1 MPRYRTTLAG
11 TPRATLYF
19 CPRSSGARLMKKW
32 FASLLF
38 VVAAHAMAAPSCTEF
53 TPNAQWPVL
62 VNPKM
67 APKTRMLCYTDFAV
81 LHSGYHARP
90 VVVCGTSHAR
100 PY

>member
-1 MPRYRTTLAG
+1 
-11 TPRATLYF
+11 
-19 CPRSSGARLMKKW
+19 MKKW
-32 FASLLF
+32 LASLLF

-62 VNPKM
+62 ANPKM